1 MGLQVLFSL
10 PLCGGAAV
18 VGFVVGRFWFGLV
31 IENLVFCGCVGF
43 LWVLVCVSDSGFVLG
58 WSVLLMGLWVLL
70 VVGGF
75 GFMGFVD
82 VDALLVVDGFVGF
95 AGGRWLVVAS
105 FLWVL
110 LSWVVGFVGS
120 ILQFF
125 LLLWIRE
132 REERRLRRGVTE
144 RTKDM

>member
-1 MGLQVLFSL
+1 M
-10 PLCGGAAV
+10 
-18 VGFVVGRFWFGLV
+18 
-31 IENLVFCGCVGF
+31 
-43 LWVLVCVSDSGFVLG
+43 
-58 WSVLLMGLWVLL
+58 
-70 VVGGF
+70 VGGF

-125 LLLWIRE
+125 LLL
-132 REERRLRRGVTE
+132 
-144 RTKDM
+144 